1 MLRKLL
7 FLAIILNA
15 FIYVAAQETKVV
27 GDLQLWT
34 GVKVA
39 KTFAKD
45 WTISLEEEVRL
56 KNNISQVNNYFT
68 EAGLRYRINK
78 NFSLGAAYRF
88 TRDQKKDSSYVNQ
101 SRYHFDLRYKGKID
115 FLTIYYRV
123 RYQKESGELEIFDS
137 AVPYAR
143 YFRNRLG
150 IRMNNLKY
158 IEPYATAEIFQVFT
172 PYFSPEFYYYRIVAG
187 VGIEPGN
194 FGEFK
199 LAWGFNRE
207 LSSSNPA
214 MIYMFRVNYTYA
226 F

>member
-1 MLRKLL
+1 MPRKLL
-7 FLAIILNA
+7 FITIILNA

-45 WTISLEEEVRL
+45 WTISLEEEVRF
-56 KNNISQVNNYFT
+56 KNNISEINNYFT

-88 TRDQKKDSSYVNQ
+88 TRDQKKDSSYVSQ

-123 RYQKESGELEIFDS
+123 RYQKESGELEIFES

>member
-1 MLRKLL
+1 MPRKL
-7 FLAIILNA
+7 FFTAFILNV
-15 FIYVAAQETKVV
+15 FILVAAQETKVV
-27 GDLQLWT
+27 RDLQLWT
-34 GVKVA
+34 GLKVA

-45 WTISLEEEVRL
+45 WTISLEEEFRF
-56 KNNISQVNNYFT
+56 KNNISQVNHYFT
-68 EAGLRYRINK
+68 EAGLRYGINK

-115 FLTIYYRV
+115 FLTLSYRV
-123 RYQKESGELEIFDS
+123 RYQKESGELEVFDAS
-137 AVPYAR
+137 VPYAR

-150 IRMNNLKY
+150 IRMNSLKY

-194 FGEFK
+194 IGEFK

-207 LSSSNPA
+207 FSATNPA
-214 MIYMFRVNYTYA
+214 MIYMFRVNDTYA